1 MPKTFIASLS
11 YPIWE
16 DSTVYVTAE
25 NQEEAGEKLNK
36 IMERHP
42 EYKLHTM
49 TETESTQLELDLQ
62 QERDDLLQENLLL
75 RASMEAG
82 MGNVMHENAR
92 KDLN

>member
-11 YPIWE
+11 YPVWE
-16 DSTVYVTAE
+16 DSTVYLTAE
-25 NQEEAGEKLNK
+25 NEEEAGQKLQK

-42 EYKLHTM
+42 EYKLHVM

-75 RASMEAG
+75 RASVEAG
-82 MGNVMHENAR
+82 MGNMMHEDR